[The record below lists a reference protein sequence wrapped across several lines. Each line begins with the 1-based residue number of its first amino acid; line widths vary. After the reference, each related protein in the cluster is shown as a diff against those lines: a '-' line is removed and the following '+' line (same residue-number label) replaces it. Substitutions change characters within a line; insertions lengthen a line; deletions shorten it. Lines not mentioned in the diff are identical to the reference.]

1 MLMTM
6 HRHGVIETVFT
17 NCVDFEIHM
26 NCQRKTCFHKPCT
39 HCCVFQDIEAS
50 VGRVCTWCME
60 SKRAAIRMQ
69 QEHSS
74 LWKFIIWLQVPVCT
88 LQSVH
93 SHSFPEGAA
102 SLDSVRNIWAQY
114 LTSFMQSYTC
124 SWMNKIYTQTYTP
137 NTIINKNISPFGA
150 CRVRSQWM
158 KKQLLKMIRAA
169 KVPAKI
175 CRMSAQYVHIWM
187 SQLSAHTFNFC
198 SAAATQS
205 WNSHTSSPRKKIHS
219 STHTSQV
226 DNTYFLTMH
235 CIALPCQCVNTIEV
249 LHIVAAIIYPWPT

>member
-1 MLMTM
+1 M
-6 HRHGVIETVFT
+6 RSHGIIETVFT
-17 NCVDFEIHM
+17 NCVHFEINM
-26 NCQRKTCFHKPCT
+26 NCQQETCFHKSCT
-39 HCCVFQDIEAS
+39 HSCVFQDIDDS
-50 VGRVCTWCME
+50 VETVCTWCME

-102 SLDSVRNIWAQY
+102 SLGSVTNIWAQY
-114 LTSFMQSYTC
+114 LTSFMQSETC

-137 NTIINKNISPFGA
+137 NTIINKNISPFAA

-158 KKQLLKMIRAA
+158 KKKLLKVIRTA
-169 KVPAKI
+169 KVPAEI
-175 CRMSAQYVHIWM
+175 CSTSAQYVHIRM
-187 SQLSAHTFNFC
+187 SQWSAHTFNFC

-205 WNSHTSSPRKKIHS
+205 SNSHT
-219 STHTSQV
+219 
-226 DNTYFLTMH
+226 
-235 CIALPCQCVNTIEV
+235 
-249 LHIVAAIIYPWPT
+249 